1 MTARATGH
9 AVMEHPRE
17 IAMGFD
23 IRPLSHVLG
32 AEVLGLDL
40 SEPLPEAE
48 FTRVRTAFEEHSV
61 LVFRDQQRLAP
72 HEHIAFS
79 HRFGPL
85 EIHVQERFLL
95 RGHPEILIVSNVFE
109 NGQPIGLVDAGHYWH
124 SDLSYMAEPS
134 LGSMLHAK
142 ELPAEGGDTQF
153 VGMRAAYE
161 ALDEAMKARIAS
173 LEAEHSYLA
182 RNRKQGETNPYRPQ
196 LDEET
201 AAKVPPVIHPVVRVH
216 PATGRPALFVSEGFT
231 TRILGLPERE
241 SRELL
246 AALFEH
252 MTQSRFI
259 YRHRW
264 QPHDLVFWDNRA
276 TVHLATGC
284 PPHLRRTL
292 YRTTVRGDR
301 PKALLAGQMSG

>member
-1 MTARATGH
+1 
-9 AVMEHPRE
+9 MEHPRE
-17 IAMGFD
+17 NAMGFD
-23 IRPLSHVLG
+23 IRPLSPVLG

-48 FTRVRTAFEEHSV
+48 FARVRAAFEEHSV
-61 LVFRDQQRLAP
+61 LVLRDQQRLAP
-72 HEHIAFS
+72 REHIAFS
-79 HRFGPL
+79 RRFGPL

-124 SDLSYMAEPS
+124 SDLSYMPQPS

-142 ELPAEGGDTQF
+142 ELPAEGGDTLF

-161 ALDEAMKARIAS
+161 ALGEAVKARIAS

-196 LDEET
+196 LDEDT

-246 AALFEH
+246 AVLFEH
-252 MTQSRFI
+252 MTEPRFI

-264 QPHDLVFWDNRA
+264 QPHDLVFWDNRG

-284 PPHLRRTL
+284 PPHLR
-292 YRTTVRGDR
+292 
-301 PKALLAGQMSG
+301 

>member
-1 MTARATGH
+1 MDF
-9 AVMEHPRE
+9 E
-17 IAMGFD
+17 
-23 IRPLSHVLG
+23 IRPLSPILA
-32 AEVLGLDL
+32 AEVVGLDL
-40 SEPLPEAE
+40 SRRLDDAD
-48 FTRVRTAFEEHSV
+48 FATVRRAFDEHSV
-61 LVFRDQQRLAP
+61 LVFRDQHRLAP
-72 HEHIAFS
+72 EDHIDFS
-79 HRFGPL
+79 RRFGPL

-95 RGHPEILIVSNVFE
+95 RGHREILIVSNVFE

-124 SDLSYMAEPS
+124 SDLSYLAEPS

-142 ELPAEGGDTQF
+142 ELPAEGGDTLF
-153 VGMRAAYE
+153 VSMHAAYDG
-161 ALDEAMKARIAS
+161 LDGATKARIAS

-182 RNRKQGETNPYRPQ
+182 RNKKQGENNPYRPQ
-196 LDEET
+196 LDQQS
-201 AAKVPPVIHPVVRVH
+201 AARVPPVVHPMVRVH
-216 PATGRPALFVSEGFT
+216 PGTGRPTLFVSEGFT
-231 TRILGLPERE
+231 TRVVGASEDE

-246 AALFEH
+246 AALFAH
-252 MTQSRFI
+252 MTSPRFI

-301 PKALLAGQMSG
+301 PSALAPQ

>member
-1 MTARATGH
+1 
-9 AVMEHPRE
+9 MEHPRE

-23 IRPLSHVLG
+23 IRPLSPVLG
-32 AEVLGLDL
+32 AEVLRLDL
-40 SEPLPEAE
+40 SEPLREAE
-48 FTRVRTAFEEHSV
+48 FARVRAAFEEHSV

-79 HRFGPL
+79 RRFGPL

-241 SRELL
+241 NRELL

-284 PPHLRRTL
+284 PPHLHRTL

-301 PKALLAGQMSG
+301 PKALLAGQMSS